1 MPNANYK
8 KATRLPVVVAFN
20 AGNLL
25 PVARALRERVPATR
39 IVVLADDDHRTEG
52 NPGVAKTDGPA
63 PLHPGS
69 SRLCHAAPLKGA
81 STHHPKNIAPRRS
94 ARFTPS
100 QATGSIDGQF

>member
-25 PVARALRERVPATR
+25 PVARALRERVPETR
-39 IVVLADDDHRTEG
+39 IVVLADDDHGTEG
-52 NPGVAKTDGPA
+52 HPGEAKTDGPA

-69 SRLCHAAPLKGA
+69 SAYAMPPLSREPAP
-81 STHHPKNIAPRRS
+81 TIPK
-94 ARFTPS
+94 T
-100 QATGSIDGQF
+100 